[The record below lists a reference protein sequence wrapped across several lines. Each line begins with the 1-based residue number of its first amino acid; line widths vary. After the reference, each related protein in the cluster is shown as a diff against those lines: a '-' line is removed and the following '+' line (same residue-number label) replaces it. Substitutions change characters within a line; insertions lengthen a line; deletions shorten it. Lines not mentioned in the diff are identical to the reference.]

1 MMYDVVAPYFIT
13 ILILIK
19 IVLGHLQHAWLRSGR
34 GSGRGAA
41 QQEKRPQIGEDSD
54 ESTKQS
60 KKLKD
65 VS

>member
-34 GSGRGAA
+34 GSGRSAA
-41 QQEKRPQIGEDSD
+41 QKEKRPQIGEDSD
-54 ESTKQS
+54 ESTKIRI
-60 KKLKD
+60 K
-65 VS
+65 